1 MANFHSFMVCETRY
15 LVLRNLWFY
24 TSHSASAKSGV
35 GVILGERQLLF
46 LQGTTNQARN
56 ELVCCY
62 LFPRKKTLSAG
73 QREPETFKKGAA
85 AFVTK
90 GLEI

>member
-1 MANFHSFMVCETRY
+1 M
-15 LVLRNLWFY
+15 LRSLLFY
-24 TSHSASAKSGV
+24 TSYSAWATLGV

-46 LQGTTNQARN
+46 LLGTTNQARN

-62 LFPRKKTLSAG
+62 LFPREKTLSAG